1 MRRRNKFLHYLDH
14 GLDTLFGIPK
24 TKKIPFNIPATITQ
38 REDAGSIKVVVN
50 DYTATTIEKHKLQ
63 EVAESYRFKDSDH
76 ISWINIDGL
85 RKSEVE
91 GICNRYGVHPLI
103 AEDILSLNQ
112 RPKMDEVDGV
122 MYCLLNML
130 YFNGT
135 TCSVEQ
141 EQISI
146 VFGKNFVISFQE
158 DARRDAFNPIRDKLI
173 ISNSK
178 LRQRGSDYLCYA
190 MLDMIVD
197 NYFVVMEKLGE
208 RIEWLED
215 VVIKVGTNRSLS
227 RINQV
232 RKELNVLKRNIVPV
246 REIING
252 FLRSES
258 ELLEDR
264 TTKYFKD
271 IYDHIVQAIDIT
283 ETYREMVMSL
293 QDLYINNVNLRM
305 NQVMKVMAIVTC
317 LMAPATVIG
326 GIFGMNFDRIPYI
339 HTRYGFLTAVAIMLI
354 IPIWM
359 LRQFKRKGWF

>member
-1 MRRRNKFLHYLDH
+1 MRSRNRYIHYL
-14 GLDTLFGIPK
+14 GIESLFGIPK
-24 TKKIPFNIPATITQ
+24 TRKAPYNLPVSIIQ
-38 REDAGSIKVVVN
+38 REDADSVKIIVN
-50 DYTATTIEKHKLQ
+50 DYTASAIDKIKLQ
-63 EVAESYRFKDSDH
+63 SFEESHRFKDNDH
-76 ISWINIDGL
+76 VSWINIDGL
-85 RKSEVE
+85 RKTDVE
-91 GICNRYGVHPLI
+91 GICKIYGVHPLI

-112 RPKMDEVDGV
+112 RPKMDEVEGV

-178 LRQRGSDYLCYA
+178 LRQRGSDYLFYS

-197 NYFVVMEKLGE
+197 NYFVVMDKLGE

-215 VVIKVGTNRSLS
+215 VVIKVSTERSLS

-232 RKELNVLKRNIVPV
+232 RKELNILKRNIVPV
-246 REIING
+246 REIVNS

-258 ELLEDR
+258 DLLEDR

-271 IYDHIVQAIDIT
+271 VYDHIVQAFDIT
-283 ETYREMVMSL
+283 ESYRDMIMGL
-293 QDLYINNVNLRM
+293 QDLYINSVNLRM

-326 GIFGMNFDRIPYI
+326 GIFGMNFESIPYL
-339 HTRYGFLTAVAIMLI
+339 HTRYGFFIAVALMLA
-354 IPIWM
+354 IPVWM
-359 LRQFKRKGWF
+359 LRGFKRKGWF

>member
-1 MRRRNKFLHYLDH
+1 MHSRNRYIHYL
-14 GLDTLFGIPK
+14 GFDTLFGNPK
-24 TKKIPFNIPATITQ
+24 TKKSPYNMPVSITQ
-38 REDAGSIKVVVN
+38 REDARSVKVVVN
-50 DYTATTIEKHKLQ
+50 DYTANTIEKFKLQ
-63 EVAESYRFKDSDH
+63 NVEESYRFKDNDH
-76 ISWINIDGL
+76 VSWINIDGL
-85 RKSEVE
+85 RKDDVE
-91 GICNRYGVHPLI
+91 GICNTYGIHPLI

-112 RPKMDEVDGV
+112 RPKMDEVEGV

-158 DARRDAFNPIRDKLI
+158 DARRDAFNHIRDKLVI
-173 ISNSK
+173 NNSK
-178 LRQRGSDYLCYA
+178 LRQRGSDYLCYS
-190 MLDMIVD
+190 MIDMIVD
-197 NYFVVMEKLGE
+197 NYFVVMEKIGE

-215 VVIKVGTNRSLS
+215 VVIKVSADRSLS

-252 FLRSES
+252 FMRNES

-271 IYDHIVQAIDIT
+271 VYDHIVQAFDIT
-283 ETYREMVMSL
+283 ESYREMMMSL
-293 QDLYINNVNLRM
+293 QDLYINNINLRM

-326 GIFGMNFDRIPYI
+326 GIFGMNFETIPYL
-339 HTRYGFLTAVAIMLI
+339 HTRYGFFIAVALMLA
-354 IPIWM
+354 IPVWM
-359 LRQFKRKGWF
+359 LREFKRKGWF